1 MPTRASYKPPA
12 TSGGARYAGVSNT
25 TAGAIRYF
33 SLNTSNVVSTT
44 ESLAQTALNT
54 ITLNTL
60 YVYASTFTYGG
71 TYTITLRV
79 NGAPTALTLTISA
92 VGVSTIS
99 TPISITAG
107 DLVCLELDASLS
119 GGGTSRLLW
128 ELS

>member
-33 SLNTSNVVSTT
+33 MLNTSNFVSTT
-44 ESLAQTALNT
+44 ESLAQTALND

-60 YVYASTFTYGG
+60 YVNVATFTYGG
-71 TYTITLRV
+71 TYIVTLRV
-79 NGAPTALTLTISA
+79 NGAPTALTLTIGA
-92 VGVSTIS
+92 LGVATIS
-99 TPISITAG
+99 SPVIITAG
-107 DLVCLELDASLS
+107 DLVNLELDASLS